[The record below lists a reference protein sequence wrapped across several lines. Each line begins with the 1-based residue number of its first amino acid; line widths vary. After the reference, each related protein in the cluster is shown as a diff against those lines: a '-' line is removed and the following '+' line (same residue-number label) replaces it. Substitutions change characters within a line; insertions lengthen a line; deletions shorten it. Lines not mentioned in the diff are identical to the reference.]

1 MKRSDPPQ
9 AYGVFKPVGHV
20 VMSFPSERELEAATS
35 ALGDAGRDAGCARY
49 RPDQMLAQI
58 DADLREASPLA
69 SLGQEMNLVKAHREL
84 AARGYSFLVV
94 PTPQTEDVERV
105 AEVARRSGAYTAQHY
120 GHFVIE
126 ELVDR
131 TPERTQ
137 AFESPDRGL
146 DMAVPDADQGVGRRR
161 PR

>member
-1 MKRSDPPQ
+1 MKRNDPPQ

-20 VMSFPSERELEAATS
+20 VMSFPSEGEMQAAAD
-35 ALGDAGRDAGCARY
+35 ALCDAAPDGGCARY

-84 AARGYSFLVV
+84 ATRGYSFLVV
-94 PTPQTEDVERV
+94 PTPRGDDVDRV
-105 AEVARRSGAYTAQHY
+105 AQVARRTGAYTAQHY
-120 GHFVIE
+120 GRFVIE

-131 TPERTQ
+131 TPERAQ

-146 DMAVPDADQGVGRRR
+146 DMAVPEDAATR
-161 PR
+161 PHRTR